1 MYDLSDTIVAIS
13 TAKGN
18 GGIGIV
24 RLSGELSVEIACS
37 LIKKKRINVG
47 INYASFFDSNSLLID
62 KGILLFFKKP
72 NSFTGDDL
80 IEFHAHGNDLILNSL
95 VFRCIELGARL
106 AYNGEFSFR
115 AFLNNKFDLI
125 QAESINSLIKSS
137 SLNSN
142 KLIFKSLSGKFSD
155 SINNIILDLNKLKL
169 NLDASIE
176 FPDSVSFSF
185 DEFYSAFF
193 AIYNNYISLLD
204 NIISDDFLFE
214 SLNLVIIGNVNVG
227 KSSLFNTLLKSNR
240 AIVSDMPGTT
250 RDFIESNFIFNGLNF
265 KIVDTAGFNSS
276 STDFIER
283 ISIEQTFIQ
292 AKKANVLLFVVDS
305 FNDSDFLNDLNFK
318 KLINICKNK
327 IKLIILKNKIDLLK
341 IGKSIIYHKDY
352 IEIFLSVK
360 TGEGIDLLLHELS
373 SIFNF
378 YSENLYFVNKRQY
391 NLLLIVKSS
400 FNSLVTLDSVYK
412 PLDFYSDN
420 IGLIILNL
428 NNLLGI
434 DVSNDVLID
443 IFSNFCVG
451 K

>member
-1 MYDLSDTIVAIS
+1 MYNLSDTIVAIS

-24 RLSGELSVEIACS
+24 RLSGELAIKIAYS
-37 LIKKKRINVG
+37 LSKKKKIIIG
-47 INYASFFDSNSLLID
+47 INYASFFDLNSFLID
-62 KGILLFFKKP
+62 KGLLLFFKKP
-72 NSFTGDDL
+72 NSFTGEDL

-115 AFLNNKFDLI
+115 AFLNNKLDLI

-155 SINNIILDLNKLKL
+155 SINNIILDLHKLKL

-176 FPDSVSFSF
+176 FPDGISFSF
-185 DEFYSAFF
+185 DEFYSSFF
-193 AIYNNYISLLD
+193 SIYSNYITLFD
-204 NIISDDFLFE
+204 NIISDDFLFD
-214 SLNLVIIGNVNVG
+214 SLNLVIFGNVNVG
-227 KSSLFNTLLKSNR
+227 KSSLFNALLKSNR
-240 AIVSDMPGTT
+240 AIVSDIPGTT
-250 RDFIESNFIFNGLNF
+250 RDFIESSFIFNGFSF
-265 KIVDTAGFNSS
+265 KIIDTAGFNSS
-276 STDFIER
+276 SNDFIEKL
-283 ISIEQTFIQ
+283 SIERTFSQ
-292 AKKANVLLFVVDS
+292 AQKAHILLFVVNSLDGS
-305 FNDSDFLNDLNFK
+305 NFLNDLNFK
-318 KLINICKNK
+318 KLINTCKNR

-352 IEIFLSVK
+352 IEIFLSAK
-360 TGEGIDLLLHELS
+360 TGEGIDLLLNELS

-378 YSENLYFVNKRQY
+378 YSENLYFANKRQY
-391 NLLLIVKSS
+391 NLLLNVKNY
-400 FNSLVTLDSVYK
+400 FNSLVSLDNTYK

-420 IGLIILNL
+420 ISFIISDL
-428 NNLLGI
+428 NNILGVDI
-434 DVSNDVLID
+434 SNDILID